1 MAEGHEDPM
10 LAEAWAGLEAHPE
23 RPASFL
29 RGDNLVMADAFPEG
43 SGIPWQVVIVVP
55 EEDFFGAV
63 KKQAIEAAGV
73 AIFAALV
80 SVFLGVFFANRVSD
94 SLRLIADELGRIG
107 RFELGGAKLPQS
119 SLVREVN
126 DMAEATDA
134 MKSSLKS
141 FGRYVPKDLVSEM
154 LRTGTEAKLGG
165 DKKELTM
172 LFSDIAGFTSVAET
186 MEPDELVEL
195 LADYLEA
202 MSDCIKDNGG
212 TVDKFIGDAIMAF
225 WGAPRDLSDHAAH
238 ACRAAL
244 AMRARLSR
252 LLEEWDAMGRPRFE
266 TRIGL
271 NTGGTLVGNIG
282 APERLNYT
290 AMGDSVNLAS
300 RLENLNK
307 SYGTHIL
314 CGDATVKAAGDGFV
328 FRPVDWVAVK
338 GKKRGILIS
347 ELVGLSDEVDD
358 SIKAAVEEYRA
369 ALDLYRARK
378 FDEAATRFD
387 EAGAAFGG
395 NDGPSDT
402 MAARARTYTDAP
414 PPDDWDGTFV
424 MTSK

>member
-1 MAEGHEDPM
+1 M
-10 LAEAWAGLEAHPE
+10 LADAWTGLREHDE

-29 RGDNLVMADAFPEG
+29 RGQNLVMADSFPQE

-63 KKQAIEAAGV
+63 REQAQSAAII
-73 AIFAALV
+73 ALIAALI
-80 SVFLGVFFANRVSD
+80 SVVLGVLFANRVSD
-94 SLRLIADELGRIG
+94 SLRVIADELGRIG
-107 RFELGGAKLPQS
+107 NFELEETKLPRS

-154 LRTGTEAKLGG
+154 LRTGTEAVLGG
-165 DKKELTM
+165 EKKELTM
-172 LFSDIAGFTSVAET
+172 LFSDIAGFTSIAET

-202 MSDCIKDNGG
+202 MSGCIKDEHG

-225 WGAPRDLSDHAAH
+225 WGAPRELEDHAAR

-244 AMRARLSR
+244 SMRATLKRLQAEW
-252 LLEEWDAMGRPRFE
+252 EESGRPHLH
-266 TRIGL
+266 TRIGV
-271 NTGGTLVGNIG
+271 NTGDTLVGNIG

-290 AMGDSVNLAS
+290 VMGDAVNLAS

-307 SYGTHIL
+307 AYGTRIL
-314 CGDATVKAAGDGFV
+314 CGDETKKAAGGGFV

-338 GKKRGILIS
+338 GKKQGILIH
-347 ELVGLSDEVDD
+347 ELLGEADDVDD
-358 SIKAAVEEYRA
+358 ATRNAAEKYA
-369 ALDLYRARK
+369 KALDLYRERE
-378 FDEAATRFD
+378 FDEAADGFD
-387 EAGAAFGG
+387 AANEAFGG
-395 NDGPSDT
+395 DDGPSKT
-402 MAARARTYTDAP
+402 MAARARGYVEAP

-424 MTSK
+424 MTTK